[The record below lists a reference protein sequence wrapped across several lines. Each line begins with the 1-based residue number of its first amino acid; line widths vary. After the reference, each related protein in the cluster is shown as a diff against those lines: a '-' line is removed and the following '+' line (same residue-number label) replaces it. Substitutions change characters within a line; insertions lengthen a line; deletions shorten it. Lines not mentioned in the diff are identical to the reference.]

1 MLRTTCRGLL
11 VLIAILA
18 ASCTQRATP
27 TEPSFRRTPMAPVA
41 DGNGDTLCFSGYPIT
56 NGNHC

>member
-18 ASCTQRATP
+18 ASCTQRAAP
-27 TEPSFRRTPMAPVA
+27 TEPALRTARAAPLA